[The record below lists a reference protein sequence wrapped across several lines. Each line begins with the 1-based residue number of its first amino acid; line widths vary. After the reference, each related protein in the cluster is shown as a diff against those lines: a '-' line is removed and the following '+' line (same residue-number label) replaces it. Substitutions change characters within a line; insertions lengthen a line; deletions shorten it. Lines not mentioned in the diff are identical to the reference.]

1 MKTTEVNSALTERYQ
16 TTVPEPV
23 RRALNLQKRDR
34 IKFQILANGTV
45 VLAKAELEDEED
57 PAIGAFLN
65 FLERDL
71 LTYPGSLNPLTS
83 ERIAELKAL
92 TKGIEFDINAPL
104 DSADD

>member
-1 MKTTEVNSALTERYQ
+1 MKMTEVNSALTERYQ

-45 VLAKAELEDEED
+45 LLARAELEDDAD
-57 PAIGAFLN
+57 PAIGAFLH

-71 LTYPGSLNPLTS
+71 FANPESLNPLTS
-83 ERIAELKAL
+83 ERISELKAL
-92 TKGIEFDINAPL
+92 TRGIEFDINDPL
-104 DSADD
+104 DPADD

>member
-45 VLAKAELEDEED
+45 VLAKAELEDEAD

-65 FLERDL
+65 FLEGDL
-71 LTYPGSLNPLTS
+71 FTNPGSLTPLTS
-83 ERIAELKAL
+83 ERITELKAL
-92 TKGIEFDINAPL
+92 TQGIEFDINEPL
-104 DSADD
+104 DPADD